1 MKAGPLYSFFPYAAF
16 GILIVGVLLRFF
28 IALRK
33 PETIASNARE
43 ALELLAGGKLWQG
56 SLALLFVFHLAVLIF
71 PRFILNWNA
80 GRAGL
85 YSLEA
90 VALLLGLAA
99 LIGGLIAAGR
109 NLGHSGSSLVVEI
122 SDTAFLALLL
132 TGIISGLLMA
142 VTHRWGST
150 WGAMILA
157 PYAVSVLQGSP
168 EPSLVTDMPF
178 LVRLHVF
185 SSFAALAVLPA
196 TRLAS
201 VAVFA
206 IDRAITLMGRPL
218 AAAAR
223 IADGW
228 VRRHNPAGRIWP
240 EED

>member
-1 MKAGPLYSFFPYAAF
+1 MKAASLYSSFPYAAL
-16 GILIVGVLLRFF
+16 GILIVGVLVRYF

-33 PETIASNARE
+33 PETIAANARE
-43 ALELLAGGKLWQG
+43 ALQLLAGGRLWQA
-56 SLALLFVFHLAVLIF
+56 SLALLFVFHLAGLLF

-90 VALLLGLAA
+90 LALLLGLAA
-99 LIGGLIAAGR
+99 LVGGLITAGR
-109 NLGHSGSSLVVEI
+109 NLGRTGPSFIIEI

-132 TGIISGLLMA
+132 TGILSGLLMA

-150 WGAMILA
+150 WGAMILT
-157 PYAVSVLQGSP
+157 PYLMSLLQGNP
-168 EPSLVTDMPF
+168 EPSLMTDMPF

-185 SSFAALAVLPA
+185 SSFAALAILPA

-201 VAVFA
+201 VPVPA
-206 IDRAITLMGRPL
+206 IYRVITLMRRPL

-223 IADGW
+223 IAEGW
-228 VRRHNPAGRIWP
+228 IQRHNPAGRIWP

>member
-1 MKAGPLYSFFPYAAF
+1 MKAASLYSSFPYAAL
-16 GILIVGVLLRFF
+16 GILIVGLLVRYFM
-28 IALRK
+28 ALRK
-33 PETIASNARE
+33 PETISAKARE
-43 ALELLAGGKLWQG
+43 ALELLAGGRLWQG
-56 SLALLFVFHLAVLIF
+56 SLALLFAFHLFGLLF

-90 VALLLGLAA
+90 FAFLLGLAA

-109 NLGHSGSSLVVEI
+109 NLGRTSPSFIVEI
-122 SDTAFLALLL
+122 SDTVFLALLL
-132 TGIISGLLMA
+132 TGILSGLLMA

-150 WGAMILA
+150 WGAMILT
-157 PYAVSVLQGSP
+157 PYFTSLLERRP
-168 EPSLVTDMPF
+168 EPSPVTGMPF

-185 SSFAALAVLPA
+185 SSFAALAILPA

-201 VAVFA
+201 VPVPA
-206 IDRAITLMGRPL
+206 ICRVTTLMGRPL

-223 IADGW
+223 MADGW
-228 VRRHNPAGRIWP
+228 IRRHNPAGRIWP